1 MRGAPRWT
9 WLTGALEAGV
19 EWEPDGQY
27 RSLLYQ
33 VSKLPF
39 FCLFFFFFVSNVIVW
54 LIS

>member
-33 VSKLPF
+33 VSEVH
-39 FCLFFFFFVSNVIVW
+39 FFFVSNVIVW